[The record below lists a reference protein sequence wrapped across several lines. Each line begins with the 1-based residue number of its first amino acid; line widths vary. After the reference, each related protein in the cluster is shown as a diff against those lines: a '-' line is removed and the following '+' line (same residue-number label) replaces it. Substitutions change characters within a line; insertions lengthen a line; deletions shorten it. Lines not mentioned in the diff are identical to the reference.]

1 MQVIGSQIKGVYRD
15 VLMGPD
21 GGLRYDSG
29 WHSNTIV
36 AHCRVLLAD
45 LMKGGALSGGIQHM
59 AVGRGD
65 EAWDGGGSPD
75 GDPAARTGLVAQ
87 YQPFVPIDGQA
98 PTKLELAYLDEAERE
113 TTGPTSRLQVT
124 ATLAPGYPPS
134 QAGQTTYPLREFG
147 LFGSGAGSRIGLR
160 GNSYMINYVWHPV
173 IHKPASNTLI
183 RVIRL
188 YF

>member
-36 AHCRVLLAD
+36 THCRELLAG
-45 LMKGGALSGGIQHM
+45 LMKGELSRGIQHM

-65 EAWDGGGSPD
+65 EAWDGGGSP
-75 GDPAARTGLVAQ
+75 GRDPATRTGLVAP
-87 YQPFVPIDGQA
+87 YWPVVPIDDRA
-98 PTKLELAYLDEAERE
+98 DTKLELAYLDETEGV
-113 TTGPTSRLQVT
+113 TTEPTSRLQVT
-124 ATLAPGYPPS
+124 ATLAPGYPPP
-134 QAGQTTYPLREFG
+134 QDGLTTYPLREFG
-147 LFGSGAGSRIGLR
+147 LFGGGTDDGFTPRESF
-160 GNSYMINYVWHPV
+160 YMINYVWHPV
-173 IHKPASNTLI
+173 IHKPASNTMI